1 MRFGNYI
8 NESKRIN
15 FSTNS
20 FNSSA
25 FIEEDADDEDFGS
38 NLLPKT
44 EPVNDDASLTTE
56 VRLD

>member
-1 MRFGNYI
+1 MSL
-8 NESKRIN
+8 SKLIN

-56 VRLD
+56 VHLD